1 MNDDTVR
8 LSMIGRIVRRRWRV
22 LAALAVLGALVGA
35 GASLIFSPG
44 YKTTSQVLLQGAPDS
59 SELMTETQIAT
70 SSVVLDRTAQALAW
84 GVSGAELHDSVS
96 AAAADG
102 NIVGITAEA
111 ETPEKAQLLADQVA
125 KEYVNYSSQL
135 IGSTADAASQIRQEQ
150 EDALRRQVQETND
163 RITDLSRRVQGVTVE
178 SVEVRTQLETLRTA
192 LTEAMAKLDQLDG
205 GGRQAQVVVMG
216 SAELP
221 ASPAPPTMIHFVAG
235 GALVFF
241 LLGVLGHLVGARTDR
256 RLRTEAEI
264 AAAVG
269 GPLLGNVDVPV
280 TPEHAP
286 ARPDARWWARLLKT
300 DEPWNLPEL
309 NASADAASREIRYR
323 RVLSRL
329 GDGSGVF
336 SRVLVLAAQDDPVAR
351 TAVAQLAAAGHGGR
365 PELRVAL
372 IDPERPTVPDDR
384 EAVGVLVVVSSGTRT
399 GWELVAITEAAA
411 DAGQR
416 VLGAVVAQRT
426 AADPEPG
433 GTHTAGDEALAGS
446 A

>member
-1 MNDDTVR
+1 
-8 LSMIGRIVRRRWRV
+8 MIGRILRRRWRV

-35 GASLIFSPG
+35 GVSLIFSPG
-44 YKTTSQVLLQGAPDS
+44 YKTTSHVLLQGARDS
-59 SELMTETQIAT
+59 SELMTETQVAT

-84 GVSGAELHDSVS
+84 GVPGPALHDSVS
-96 AAAADG
+96 ATAADG
-102 NIVGITAEA
+102 NIVEITAEA

-125 KEYVNYSSQL
+125 KEYVNYSAQL
-135 IGSTADAASQIRQEQ
+135 IGSAADAASQIRQEQ

-163 RITDLSRRVQGVTVE
+163 RISDLSRRVPGVTVE
-178 SVEVRTQLETLRTA
+178 SVEARTLLETLRTS

-221 ASPAPPTMIHFVAG
+221 SSPAPPTMIHFVAG
-235 GALVFF
+235 GAIVFF

-256 RLRTEAEI
+256 RLRDETEI

-269 GPLLGNVDVPV
+269 GPLLGSVDVPTV
-280 TPEHAP
+280 PEHAP
-286 ARPDARWWARLLKT
+286 TPSGRWWSRLLKT

-309 NASADAASREIRYR
+309 NPSADAASREIRYR

-329 GDGSGVF
+329 GDGSGLF
-336 SRVLVLAAQDDPVAR
+336 ARVLVLAAKDDPVAR
-351 TAVAQLAAAGHGGR
+351 TAVAQLVAAGHGER

-372 IDPERPTVPDDR
+372 VDPQRPTVPDDR
-384 EAVGVLVVVSSGTRT
+384 DCAGVLVVVSSGSRT

-411 DAGQR
+411 DGGQR

-426 AADPEPG
+426 AAGPEPG
-433 GTHTAGDEALAGS
+433 EQTAGDEALAGS

>member
-44 YKTTSQVLLQGAPDS
+44 YKATSQVLLQGAPDS

-256 RLRTEAEI
+256 RLRNEAEI

-269 GPLLGNVDVPV
+269 GPLLGSVDVPV

-384 EAVGVLVVVSSGTRT
+384 EAAGVLVVVSSGTRT

-426 AADPEPG
+426 AAVPEPG

>member
-44 YKTTSQVLLQGAPDS
+44 YRTTSHVLLQGAPDS

-84 GVSGAELHDSVS
+84 GVSGSELHDSVS
-96 AAAADG
+96 ATAADG
-102 NIVGITAEA
+102 NIVAITAEA
-111 ETPEKAQLLADQVA
+111 ETPENAQLLADQVA
-125 KEYVNYSSQL
+125 KEYVNYSAQL

-216 SAELP
+216 SAERP
-221 ASPAPPTMIHFVAG
+221 SSPAPPTMIHFVAG

-256 RLRTEAEI
+256 RLRNEAEI
-264 AAAVG
+264 SAAVG
-269 GPLLGNVDVPV
+269 APLLGSVDVPE
-280 TPEHAP
+280 TPDHAP
-286 ARPDARWWARLLKT
+286 AGDEGRWWARLLKT

-384 EAVGVLVVVSSGTRT
+384 ESAGVLVVVSSGTRT

-416 VLGAVVAQRT
+416 VLGVVVAQRT
-426 AADPEPG
+426 AAVPEPG
-433 GTHTAGDEALAGS
+433 GTKTAGDEALAGS